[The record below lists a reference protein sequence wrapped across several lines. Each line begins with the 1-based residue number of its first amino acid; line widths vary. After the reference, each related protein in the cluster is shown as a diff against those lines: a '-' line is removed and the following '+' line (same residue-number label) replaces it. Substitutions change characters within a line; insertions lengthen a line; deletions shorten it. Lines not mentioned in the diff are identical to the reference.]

1 MQRFGG
7 STCSPGD
14 QAVGEGSVDG
24 CVFAR
29 ACVCKGKDVAASWY
43 MHLALGLKS
52 DSFLDT
58 GNFYGQERQMHTQ
71 STNTQRLRSAA
82 APMNSLRQP
91 RCRASTVRMLVM
103 YAYKCTNGF
112 LAAPIADDLGALATD
127 SACELDVL
135 GHDSHTL
142 GVDRAE
148 VGVLKE
154 GSEIGL

>member
-1 MQRFGG
+1 
-7 STCSPGD
+7 
-14 QAVGEGSVDG
+14 
-24 CVFAR
+24 
-29 ACVCKGKDVAASWY
+29 
-43 MHLALGLKS
+43 
-52 DSFLDT
+52 
-58 GNFYGQERQMHTQ
+58 
-71 STNTQRLRSAA
+71 
-82 APMNSLRQP
+82 
-91 RCRASTVRMLVM
+91 MLVM

-154 GSEIGL
+154 GSEVGLGGLLERHDGVGLEAEVRLEVLRHLTHQALEGQLADQQLRRLLVLADLAKRHSAGPVAR